1 MALGAVGGEDM
12 IKRRFGEITTMDTR
26 SEANDSVNK
35 SLRYSQ
41 IIECLRERPEMTA
54 KEIAVRMCEKGYIPT
69 TERNFTAP
77 RLTEMSQRGIVE
89 PVGKK
94 KCIFTGRKV
103 AVYSLC
109 EEQMEM
115 AEV

>member
-1 MALGAVGGEDM
+1 M
-12 IKRRFGEITTMDTR
+12 IKRRSGEITTFDTR
-26 SEANDSVNK
+26 SEANETIDKVR
-35 SLRYSQ
+35 RYSQ
-41 IIECLRERPEMTA
+41 IIECLRERQEMTA
-54 KEIAVRMCEKGYIPT
+54 KEIAVRMYEKGYIPT

-94 KCIFTGRKV
+94 KCIFTGRMV

-109 EEQMEM
+109 E
-115 AEV
+115 V